1 MHSALCTSPV
11 IGALIALGSAFCF
24 ALSDVFVRR
33 GVAKA
38 PVSYGAFVTVL
49 LGVPLFAI
57 GALLFGQLLRVGE
70 ISGEGYLY
78 LIAAGIIH
86 YVIGRYFNYGA
97 INAIGATRAAPVQA
111 LGLPYSVL
119 IAFLF
124 LDEGVTLGMG
134 AGIALIMVGPLLMV
148 ERRRQPSP
156 VAAAI
161 VEGADADIANAPAV
175 TEPAAAPAQQF
186 VLRQTEGYIFAVIAA
201 ISYGSSPV
209 LIRAAIGGDPDVS
222 ILGGL
227 VTYIAAATLLLA
239 SLALPARRPLLKA
252 LNVPTFQIFFGAGF
266 AVFLAQMFRFI
277 ALSEASVAV
286 VATLLRFGSVF
297 TLILSWYFN
306 KHLENINWRVVAGVI
321 LSVAGAILIIVFQE

>member
-1 MHSALCTSPV
+1 M

-38 PVSYGAFVTVL
+38 PVSYGAFITVL

-86 YVIGRYFNYGA
+86 YVVGRYFNYAA

-175 TEPAAAPAQQF
+175 TEPVAAPSQQF
-186 VLRQTEGYIFAVIAA
+186 VLRQTEGYVFAVIAA

-209 LIRAAIGGDPDVS
+209 LIRAAIGGDPNVS

-239 SLALPARRPLLKA
+239 SLILPARRPLLKA

-306 KHLENINWRVVAGVI
+306 KHLENINWRVVAGVV
-321 LSVAGAILIIVFQE
+321 LSVVGAILLITFQD

>member
-1 MHSALCTSPV
+1 V
-11 IGALIALGSAFCF
+11 IGAVIALSSAFCF

-38 PVSYGAFVTVL
+38 PVSYGAFITVL

-124 LDEGVTLGMG
+124 LDEDITLGMA

-161 VEGADADIANAPAV
+161 IEGADADIANAPAV
-175 TEPAAAPAQQF
+175 TETAEVPAQRF

-201 ISYGSSPV
+201 ISYGTSPV

-227 VTYIAAATLLLA
+227 VTYIAAAVLLLA
-239 SLALPARRPLLKA
+239 SLILPARRPLLKA

-306 KHLENINWRVVAGVI
+306 KHLENINWRVVAGVV
-321 LSVAGAILIIVFQE
+321 LSVAGAILLITFQD

>member
-1 MHSALCTSPV
+1 M
-11 IGALIALGSAFCF
+11 IGAVIALTSAFCF

-33 GVAKA
+33 GVTKA

-86 YVIGRYFNYGA
+86 YVIGRYFNYAA
-97 INAIGATRAAPVQA
+97 INAMGATRAAPVQA

-156 VAAAI
+156 VAAAVI
-161 VEGADADIANAPAV
+161 EGADADTANAPILP
-175 TEPAAAPAQQF
+175 EPVPGSVAQPF
-186 VLRQTEGYIFAVIAA
+186 VLRQTEGYFFAVIAA

-227 VTYIAAATLLLA
+227 VTYIAAAVVLLA
-239 SLALPARRPLLKA
+239 SLILPARRPLLKA

-321 LSVAGAILIIVFQE
+321 LSVAGAILIIGFQE

>member
-1 MHSALCTSPV
+1 M
-11 IGALIALGSAFCF
+11 IGALIALSSAFCF

-38 PVSYGAFVTVL
+38 PVSYGAFITVL
-49 LGVPLFAI
+49 LGVPLFAL

-86 YVIGRYFNYGA
+86 YVVGRYFNYAA

-124 LDEGVTLGMG
+124 LDEGVTLGMA
-134 AGIALIMVGPLLMV
+134 AGIALIMIGPLLMV
-148 ERRRQPSP
+148 ERRRSPSP

-161 VEGADADIANAPAV
+161 IEGADADIANAPVA
-175 TEPAAAPAQQF
+175 TEPVAAPAQPF
-186 VLRQTEGYIFAVIAA
+186 VLRQTEGYVFAVIAA

-227 VTYIAAATLLLA
+227 VTYVAAAVLLLA
-239 SLALPARRPLLKA
+239 SLILPARRPLLKA
-252 LNVPTFQIFFGAGF
+252 LNLPTFQVFFGAGF

-306 KHLENINWRVVAGVI
+306 KHLENINWRVVAGVV
-321 LSVAGAILIIVFQE
+321 LSVAGAILLITFQD